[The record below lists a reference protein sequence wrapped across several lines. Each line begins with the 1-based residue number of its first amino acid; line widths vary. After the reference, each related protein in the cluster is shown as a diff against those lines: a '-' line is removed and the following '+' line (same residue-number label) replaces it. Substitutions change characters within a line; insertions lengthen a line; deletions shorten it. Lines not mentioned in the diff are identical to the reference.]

1 VNKLSG
7 SKSDRDKTITRDYP
21 LLRDD
26 LTRLLSGG
34 SVPIVL
40 IKENV
45 CRILQPKLL
54 EHGFNV
60 LNGNRVVYFPG
71 SGRQNDFHRQ
81 FGAVLKS
88 TSVS

>member
-1 VNKLSG
+1 
-7 SKSDRDKTITRDYP
+7 
-21 LLRDD
+21 
-26 LTRLLSGG
+26 
-34 SVPIVL
+34 VPIVL